1 MLRTPVLRK
10 GRKVKHHYKA
20 FRTVLL
26 MMVEFNLARQ
36 VLAVKHE
43 LLTSKTNNIMNEEVY
58 QILCRNIETCASSI
72 LASYEAL
79 NNPTTDNV
87 NRALLS
93 SIIKL
98 QDYSSKL
105 SKTDS
110 LNILLNAERLLK
122 EISDKMQE
130 I

>member
-1 MLRTPVLRK
+1 
-10 GRKVKHHYKA
+10 
-20 FRTVLL
+20 
-26 MMVEFNLARQ
+26 
-36 VLAVKHE
+36 
-43 LLTSKTNNIMNEEVY
+43 MNEEVY

-87 NRALLS
+87 NRALTA
-93 SIIKL
+93 SIIPTT
-98 QDYSSKL
+98 DYCSKL
-105 SKTDS
+105 SKADS

-122 EISDKMQE
+122 EIAVKMQE

>member
-1 MLRTPVLRK
+1 
-10 GRKVKHHYKA
+10 
-20 FRTVLL
+20 
-26 MMVEFNLARQ
+26 
-36 VLAVKHE
+36 
-43 LLTSKTNNIMNEEVY
+43 MNKEVY

-79 NNPTTDNV
+79 NTPTTENV
-87 NRALLS
+87 DRALLS

-105 SKTDS
+105 SAADS

-122 EISDKMQE
+122 EISAKIQE
-130 I
+130 IE

>member
-1 MLRTPVLRK
+1 
-10 GRKVKHHYKA
+10 
-20 FRTVLL
+20 
-26 MMVEFNLARQ
+26 
-36 VLAVKHE
+36 
-43 LLTSKTNNIMNEEVY
+43 MNEEVY

-87 NRALLS
+87 NRALIS
-93 SIIKL
+93 SVIKL
-98 QDYSSKL
+98 TDYCPEL
-105 SKTDS
+105 SKQSS

-122 EISDKMQE
+122 EITVKMQE

>member
-1 MLRTPVLRK
+1 
-10 GRKVKHHYKA
+10 
-20 FRTVLL
+20 
-26 MMVEFNLARQ
+26 
-36 VLAVKHE
+36 
-43 LLTSKTNNIMNEEVY
+43 MNEEIY

-72 LASYEAL
+72 LASYKAL
-79 NNPTTDNV
+79 DNPTTDNI
-87 NRALLS
+87 NSALIT
-93 SIIKL
+93 SIIPTKE
-98 QDYSSKL
+98 YSSKL

>member
-1 MLRTPVLRK
+1 
-10 GRKVKHHYKA
+10 
-20 FRTVLL
+20 
-26 MMVEFNLARQ
+26 
-36 VLAVKHE
+36 
-43 LLTSKTNNIMNEEVY
+43 MNEEIY

-87 NRALLS
+87 NGALTA
-93 SIIKL
+93 SIIPTT
-98 QDYSSKL
+98 DYCSKL
-105 SKTDS
+105 SKADS

-122 EISDKMQE
+122 EISVKMQE

>member
-1 MLRTPVLRK
+1 
-10 GRKVKHHYKA
+10 
-20 FRTVLL
+20 
-26 MMVEFNLARQ
+26 
-36 VLAVKHE
+36 
-43 LLTSKTNNIMNEEVY
+43 MNEEVY

-87 NRALLS
+87 NRALTAS
-93 SIIKL
+93 VIKL
-98 QDYSSKL
+98 TDYCSDL
-105 SKTDS
+105 SKTGS

-122 EISDKMQE
+122 EISTKMQE

>member
-1 MLRTPVLRK
+1 
-10 GRKVKHHYKA
+10 
-20 FRTVLL
+20 
-26 MMVEFNLARQ
+26 
-36 VLAVKHE
+36 
-43 LLTSKTNNIMNEEVY
+43 MNEEIY

-72 LASYEAL
+72 LASYKAL
-79 NNPTTDNV
+79 DNPTTDNI
-87 NRALLS
+87 NRALIT
-93 SIIKL
+93 SIIPTK
-98 QDYSSKL
+98 DYSSKL

>member
-1 MLRTPVLRK
+1 
-10 GRKVKHHYKA
+10 
-20 FRTVLL
+20 
-26 MMVEFNLARQ
+26 
-36 VLAVKHE
+36 
-43 LLTSKTNNIMNEEVY
+43 MNEEVY

-79 NNPTTDNV
+79 DNPTADNV

-98 QDYSSKL
+98 QDYSSKKL
-105 SKTDS
+105 SKADS
-110 LNILLNAERLLK
+110 LNILLNAEKLLK
-122 EISDKMQE
+122 EISAKMQE

>member
-1 MLRTPVLRK
+1 
-10 GRKVKHHYKA
+10 
-20 FRTVLL
+20 
-26 MMVEFNLARQ
+26 
-36 VLAVKHE
+36 
-43 LLTSKTNNIMNEEVY
+43 MNKEVY
-58 QILCRNIETCASSI
+58 QILCRNIETCALSI
-72 LASYEAL
+72 LTSYEAL

-87 NRALLS
+87 NIALLS

-105 SKTDS
+105 SKADS

-122 EISDKMQE
+122 EISVKMQE